1 MGSGVLSKLKRR
13 SVNLKRNDQV
23 DERTYGSQTGRDS
36 MPGPGRRAALA
47 VLDALWPPRCVLCGD
62 AGQADNLCPG
72 CRADLPRV
80 EHGCR
85 RCANPLPRDVARC
98 GACSGSD
105 PAFDAALAALH
116 YRTPVDR
123 LVHRFKFRRDL
134 AAGLALAGT
143 LADAVAGRLADG
155 TAVRPQ
161 LVVPVPLHWRRQT
174 RRGFNQAELLARDAM
189 HRIGGPPVH
198 ELLTRVRSTA
208 TQSALRSG
216 RRRANVRAAFRC
228 RPLPPGLVHVALVDD
243 VMTTGATL
251 NECARTLKRAGIAR
265 VDAWIV
271 TRA

>member
-1 MGSGVLSKLKRR
+1 M
-13 SVNLKRNDQV
+13 QV
-23 DERTYGSQTGRDS
+23 DE
-36 MPGPGRRAALA
+36 GRRAAPAIRRGRDA
-47 VLDALWPPRCVLCGD
+47 VRALLDTVWPPRCVLCGD
-62 AGQADNLCPG
+62 LGQPDNLCPG
-72 CRADLPRV
+72 CRAELPRV

-85 RCANPLPRDVARC
+85 RCANPLPRDVLRC
-98 GACSGSD
+98 GSCSGSE
-105 PAFDAALAALH
+105 PAFDATVAALH
-116 YRTPVDR
+116 YQAPVDR
-123 LVHRFKFRRDL
+123 LVQRFKFRRDL

-143 LADAVAGRLADG
+143 LADTVADRLSSDG
-155 TAVRPQ
+155 TRPQ

-189 HRIGGPPVH
+189 HRIAGPPVH

-228 RPLPPGLVHVALVDD
+228 RRLPPGLAHVALVDD

-251 NECARTLKRAGIAR
+251 NECARTLKRAGVAR
-265 VDAWIV
+265 VDAWVV

>member
-1 MGSGVLSKLKRR
+1 MDSMGSGLLSKQQRQ
-13 SVNLKRNDQV
+13 SVNLNLSAQV
-23 DERTYGSQTGRDS
+23 DEDS
-36 MPGPGRRAALA
+36 RATLVMRWGRRAVRAA
-47 VLDALWPPRCVLCGD
+47 LDAVWPPRCVLCGD
-62 AGQADNLCPG
+62 AAQVDNLCPG
-72 CRADLPRV
+72 CRIDLPKV

-98 GACSGSD
+98 GGCSGAE
-105 PAFDAALAALH
+105 PAFDATLAALH

-143 LADAVAGRLADG
+143 LAETVADRLADG
-155 TAVRPQ
+155 TLVRPQ
-161 LVVPVPLHWRRQT
+161 LVVPVPLHWRRSG

-189 HRIGGPPVH
+189 RRIDGPPVH
-198 ELLTRVRSTA
+198 DLLARVRSTA

-228 RPLPPGLVHVALVDD
+228 STLPPGLVHVALVDD

-251 NECARTLKRAGIAR
+251 NECARTLKHAGVAR